1 MKNKY
6 DENMN
11 KSTALPDMN
20 TTHDVTSHVKLGSRA
35 RTPFCPQKSILAARK
50 STFRLVFSKINFTMI
65 ISLFETI
72 NWPKKKR
79 YENFVS
85 VAL

>member
-1 MKNKY
+1 MKNNY
-6 DENMN
+6 DENMS

-20 TTHDVTSHVKLGSRA
+20 TTHDVTNPCSRA
-35 RTPFCPQKSILAARK
+35 RTPFCLQKSILAARK
-50 STFRLVFSKINFTMI
+50 STFRLVFSKINFAMI
-65 ISLFETI
+65 ISLIETI
-72 NWPKKKR
+72 NWPKEKR

>member
-1 MKNKY
+1 MRNKPSRPENMQNKY
-6 DENMN
+6 DENMS

-20 TTHDVTSHVKLGSRA
+20 TTRGSDIVL
-35 RTPFCPQKSILAARK
+35 PPKVEARK
-50 STFRLVFSKINFTMI
+50 STFRLVFSKINFAMI
-65 ISLFETI
+65 KSLFETI